1 MTREDTMEFPT
12 WRFKQGCP
20 ECASLL
26 ARRSKRRG
34 FLEKTLMV
42 LLPFRPYRCHDC
54 QCRFYSVAGREN
66 ATVSERRRSPRT
78 PVSIPMNLKFSNG
91 HAGPIDSKVL
101 TADISRGG
109 VRFFASW
116 TAEPGTP
123 IEIEMP
129 LLDSRL
135 GRSTPARFA
144 KARIL
149 RVQPATSDGWF
160 GVAAVFEESDTPPR
174 N

>member
-20 ECASLL
+20 ECGSLL
-26 ARRSKRRG
+26 VRRSKRRG
-34 FLEKTLMV
+34 SLEKTLMV
-42 LLPFRPYRCHDC
+42 LLPFRPYRCQDC
-54 QCRFYSVAGREN
+54 QFRFYSMAGREN
-66 ATVSERRRSPRT
+66 ASVSERRRSPRT
-78 PVSIPMNLKFSNG
+78 PVSVSTHLKFRNG
-91 HAGPIDSKVL
+91 HPSPADSTVL
-101 TADISRGG
+101 TTDISRGG
-109 VRFFASW
+109 VRFFATWS
-116 TAEPGTP
+116 AEPGTP

-135 GRSTPARFA
+135 GRSMPARFA

-149 RVQPATSDGWF
+149 RVQPSTSEGWF
-160 GVAAVFEESDTPPR
+160 GVAAAFEESDSSPT